1 MERIQKSIRMGEH
14 TPMVVAYYA
23 ARCGI
28 VYDGKGSIGGL
39 LDVIAS
45 FRGDRLGSFTALVK
59 DQCREVDGIES
70 PKQVYPSSLFQAQ
83 PMRPIKAAPVGV
95 PVLGV
100 WLHVAGNDFCSCCLS
115 GEGQWFDTSVGVDD
129 IEGAM
134 LTTPDG
140 WLPLPVPVVTEEN
153 DGEAI
158 NS

>member
-1 MERIQKSIRMGEH
+1 MGRIQKSIRMGEH

-23 ARCGI
+23 AQCGI

-100 WLHVAGNDFCSCCLS
+100 WHNKSSDGLPDDFASVVYSPDTFSKWFLAVN
-115 GEGQWFDTSVGVDD
+115 GEPVC
-129 IEGAM
+129 E
-134 LTTPDG
+134 PDG
-140 WLPLPVPVVTEEN
+140 WVPLPVVMAVVDDQGSEN
-153 DGEAI
+153 
-158 NS
+158 